1 MENTVCWA
9 ETAPSRAA
17 TMQWTKIML
26 RKSLSDAGADIETK
40 YGDYADE
47 EGSKLNTKVHML
59 LRYAGYDCTGATNG
73 YRVKRKM
80 WIDG

>member
-1 MENTVCWA
+1 
-9 ETAPSRAA
+9 
-17 TMQWTKIML
+17 MQWMKIML

-59 LRYAGYDCTGATNG
+59 LRYAGYDCTGATSG
-73 YRVKRKM
+73 YRVKRKI